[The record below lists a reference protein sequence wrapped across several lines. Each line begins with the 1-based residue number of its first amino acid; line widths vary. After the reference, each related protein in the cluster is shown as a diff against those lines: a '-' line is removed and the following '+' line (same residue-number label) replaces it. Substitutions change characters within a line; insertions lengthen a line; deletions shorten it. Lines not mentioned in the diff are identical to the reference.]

1 MSQQPPATFVGHGG
15 YSADGLGQD
24 NTTGGTVQ
32 AEVPAG
38 STVVQAYLYGTYEPA
53 PGTVDEE
60 AFRRMDEYALREVE
74 RAAEEADEVWPASRR
89 RCEPQAGLEPEAG
102 Q

>member
-1 MSQQPPATFVGHGG
+1 MTGNEPQHPEV
-15 YSADGLGQD
+15 DDLGLTSED
-24 NTTGGTVQ
+24 WDYLHFAYHLGTI
-32 AEVPAG
+32 
-38 STVVQAYLYGTYEPA
+38 EPG

-60 AFRRMDEYALREVE
+60 AFRRMDEHALREVE
-74 RAAEEADEVWPASRR
+74 RAAEEADEVWRASKR

>member
-1 MSQQPPATFVGHGG
+1 MTENEPQHPEV
-15 YSADGLGQD
+15 DDLGLTSED
-24 NTTGGTVQ
+24 WDYLHFAYNLGTLD
-32 AEVPAG
+32 PG
-38 STVVQAYLYGTYEPA
+38 

-74 RAAEEADEVWPASRR
+74 RAAEEADEVWRGSR

>member
-1 MSQQPPATFVGHGG
+1 MTENEPRDPTVDDLGLTSQDWNYLQFAYH
-15 YSADGLGQD
+15 LG
-24 NTTGGTVQ
+24 T
-32 AEVPAG
+32 
-38 STVVQAYLYGTYEPA
+38 LEPA

-74 RAAEEADEVWPASRR
+74 RAAEEADEVWGASRHC
-89 RCEPQAGLEPEAG
+89 CEPQAGLEPEAG

>member
-1 MSQQPPATFVGHGG
+1 MTHNEPQHPEV
-15 YSADGLGQD
+15 DDLGLTSEDWDYLQFAYRL
-24 NTTGGTVQ
+24 GT
-32 AEVPAG
+32 
-38 STVVQAYLYGTYEPA
+38 LEPA

-74 RAAEEADEVWPASRR
+74 RAAEEADEVWRASR

>member
-1 MSQQPPATFVGHGG
+1 MTENEPRDPM
-15 YSADGLGQD
+15 ADDLGLTSED
-24 NTTGGTVQ
+24 WDYLHFAYNLGTLD
-32 AEVPAG
+32 PG
-38 STVVQAYLYGTYEPA
+38 

-74 RAAEEADEVWPASRR
+74 RAAEEADEAWRASKR

>member
-1 MSQQPPATFVGHGG
+1 MTENEPRDPMV
-15 YSADGLGQD
+15 DDLGLTSED
-24 NTTGGTVQ
+24 WDYLHFAYNLGTI
-32 AEVPAG
+32 
-38 STVVQAYLYGTYEPA
+38 EPA

-60 AFRRMDEYALREVE
+60 AFHRMDEYALREVE
-74 RAAEEADEVWPASRR
+74 RAAEEADEVWRASKR

>member
-1 MSQQPPATFVGHGG
+1 MTENEPQHPEV
-15 YSADGLGQD
+15 DDLGLTSED
-24 NTTGGTVQ
+24 WDYLHFAYNLGTLD
-32 AEVPAG
+32 PG
-38 STVVQAYLYGTYEPA
+38 

-74 RAAEEADEVWPASRR
+74 RAAEEADGVWRASR

>member
-1 MSQQPPATFVGHGG
+1 MTENEPRDPMVDDLGLTSQDWDYLQFVYH
-15 YSADGLGQD
+15 LG
-24 NTTGGTVQ
+24 TI
-32 AEVPAG
+32 
-38 STVVQAYLYGTYEPA
+38 EPG
-53 PGTVDEE
+53 PGTVEEE

-74 RAAEEADEVWPASRR
+74 RAAEEADEVWRASKR